1 MVEPGA
7 KDKRNAK
14 KVWDTIRDD
23 ASKLA
28 YKTARKQAKRE
39 VAKARNKAYKE
50 LYEKLE
56 TKEGENEVF
65 KIAKQRNRQSKD
77 VQQVRVIKSKT
88 GEILMVEEK
97 VKQRWKEYFDDL
109 LNQEN
114 PRERREMRTE
124 ETKRDVEDI
133 SVEKVRTGLRKMKKR
148 KAQGTDDIPVEV
160 WIALGNKG
168 VEFLVN
174 FFNRLLQGEKM
185 PDEWRRSVLVPL
197 YKGKGDIKECANYR
211 GIKLMSHSM
220 KL

>member
-65 KIAKQRNRQSKD
+65 KVAKQRNRQSKD
-77 VQQVRVIKSKT
+77 VQQVRVINSKT

-174 FFNRLLQGEKM
+174 VFNRLLQG
-185 PDEWRRSVLVPL
+185 RRCQMNGGGACL
-197 YKGKGDIKECANYR
+197 YLCAKAKKTSKNVQ
-211 GIKLMSHSM
+211 ITEESS
-220 KL
+220 